1 MAKRGIKYTLLVLLG
16 AVLVYNSVYIKSLQA
31 VKAADKGFDTDS
43 YASNY
48 LLKTIP
54 KSTATFT
61 DFALLRNR
69 LRDNPSEA
77 FETYSHAPS
86 DGDIRYFMVNGSGIV
101 VSKDSG
107 YVWLEDSTKQGFKL
121 ASEYIYGTAARDAA
135 GLVSVDSFDN
145 TMLFNEVS
153 EKINFLIKKKLSPAL
168 QQLAVGDALRFTG
181 AIELNRKDP
190 VLAETAIIPLY
201 LEKLQNENR

>member
-1 MAKRGIKYTLLVLLG
+1 MAKRGIKYTLLVLVG

-31 VKAADKGFDTDS
+31 VKAANKGFDVDS

-48 LLKTIP
+48 LFKTIP
-54 KSTATFT
+54 KSTAAFT
-61 DFALLRNR
+61 DFALLQNT
-69 LRDNPSEA
+69 LQANPSKA
-77 FETYSHAPS
+77 FDAYSHAPS
-86 DGDIRYFMVNGSGIV
+86 DGDIRYFMVTGGGVV

-107 YVWLEDSTKQGFKL
+107 YVWLEDSEKRRFKL
-121 ASEYIYGTAARDAA
+121 ASQYIYGTAARDAA

-153 EKINFLIKKKLSPAL
+153 EKINSLIKKQLSPAL
-168 QQLAVGDALRFTG
+168 RQLAIGDALRFTG

-190 VLAETAIIPLY
+190 VLAETAIIPLH
-201 LEKLQNENR
+201 LEKLQNEGR